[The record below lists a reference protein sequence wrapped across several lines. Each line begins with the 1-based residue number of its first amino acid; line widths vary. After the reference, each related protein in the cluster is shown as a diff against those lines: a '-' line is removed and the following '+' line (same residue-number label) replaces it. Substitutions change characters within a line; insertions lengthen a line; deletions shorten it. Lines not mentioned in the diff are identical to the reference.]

1 MTASQF
7 STPALSKIVFVKLFP
22 LAASFSFTL
31 QAYNTGFDVN
41 KLKFLILFI
50 LSRVK
55 SANLIGL
62 PSDKK
67 LTIPSLEADHFL
79 HQHH

>member
-50 LSRVK
+50 LSK
-55 SANLIGL
+55 S
-62 PSDKK
+62 
-67 LTIPSLEADHFL
+67 
-79 HQHH
+79 